1 MRVVV
6 STDHGG
12 FPLKSAVIE
21 TIKELGHEV
30 LDMGADN
37 QERSDYP
44 DFAEKAGRA
53 LINNEADR
61 GVVMCGSGIG
71 VNITLNKMKGIYAGI
86 CHDTYSAHQGVEHD
100 NMNMLCMGGLV
111 VGEELAKD
119 IVRSFLNATP
129 INQGRYLIRINKF
142 KAIESEFFK

>member
-12 FPLKSAVIE
+12 FPLKDAVVE

-30 LDMGADN
+30 VDLGQFDL
-37 QERSDYP
+37 ERSDYP
-44 DFAEKAGRA
+44 DFSEMAGRA
-53 LINNEADR
+53 LIKGEADR

-71 VNITLNKMKGIYAGI
+71 VSIALNKMKGIYAGL
-86 CHDTYSAHQGVEHD
+86 CENTYSAHQGVEHD
-100 NMNMLCMGGLV
+100 DMNVLCLGGV
-111 VGEELAKD
+111 VTGKELAKD
-119 IVRSFLNATP
+119 IVRSFLNAEP
-129 INQGRYLIRINKF
+129 INQGRYLERIKKY